1 MMVVAALAL
10 CAGAVSA
17 QRTISDNVS
26 LTADAD
32 WSADGTITISAGKTV
47 DLAGHSLKVSG
58 LAGEGS
64 IVSTDSVLPNASFEN
79 FTATPAV
86 DFPKGSVV

>member
-58 LAGEGS
+58 LADGADLFRRDACGWRNGAAAGW
-64 IVSTDSVLPNASFEN
+64 D
-79 FTATPAV
+79 
-86 DFPKGSVV
+86 GRG